1 MRLAEGTMTG
11 RMAGEKWQPEGSA
24 NLDMMRSF

>member
-1 MRLAEGTMTG
+1 MTG